1 MYISVAELKRSI
13 VEKKGLSRDHAA
25 ELMLSEA
32 ETGRGSR
39 RAPRA
44 GCPMKRALTLRSSHR
59 ACPACAVRFRH
70 GAAEWNDDSELIQK
84 NTSIIVRRVPGQ
96 KPKTLTAPEPAL
108 PGYAA
113 SYRIVARRPL
123 TPQRS
128 CSAVPEKRE
137 RVIAVRPTYASKCV
151 LRFLLWSAA
160 YLTRTCTASARGRT
174 GRFRR
179 RKRRL
184 LRRPRRCFTRCVLLC
199 NFWPPPRAR
208 PHQCCTSRREMSLV
222 ATCWALLQARRTRRM
237 QPSLTW
243 SPPQQMIGS
252 GKRTSWLSHC
262 LRF

>member
-1 MYISVAELKRSI
+1 MADTVIFEGMYISVAELKRSI

-108 PGYAA
+108 PGCAA
-113 SYRIVARRPL
+113 VAHV
-123 TPQRS
+123 S
-128 CSAVPEKRE
+128 
-137 RVIAVRPTYASKCV
+137 
-151 LRFLLWSAA
+151 
-160 YLTRTCTASARGRT
+160 
-174 GRFRR
+174 
-179 RKRRL
+179 
-184 LRRPRRCFTRCVLLC
+184 
-199 NFWPPPRAR
+199 
-208 PHQCCTSRREMSLV
+208 
-222 ATCWALLQARRTRRM
+222 
-237 QPSLTW
+237 
-243 SPPQQMIGS
+243 
-252 GKRTSWLSHC
+252 
-262 LRF
+262 

>member
-1 MYISVAELKRSI
+1 VTDTVIFEGMYISVAELKRSI

-39 RAPRA
+39 HAPAAPRA

-59 ACPACAVRFRH
+59 ACPARAVCFWH

-108 PGYAA
+108 PGCAA
-113 SYRIVARRPL
+113 SYSSVARRRL
-123 TPQRS
+123 TLQQP

-151 LRFLLWSAA
+151 FYFFLAPEALHICS
-160 YLTRTCTASARGRT
+160 
-174 GRFRR
+174 
-179 RKRRL
+179 
-184 LRRPRRCFTRCVLLC
+184 RCLSDSYSHSFG
-199 NFWPPPRAR
+199 AR
-208 PHQCCTSRREMSLV
+208 PHRPFQAPQTMPAAPTTS
-222 ATCWALLQARRTRRM
+222 LLHQVCFAC
-237 QPSLTW
+237 
-243 SPPQQMIGS
+243 GS
-252 GKRTSWLSHC
+252 
-262 LRF
+262 